1 MGGAKSGRTMGEHD
15 NTKVLMDGKFV
26 PWKDANLHVS
36 THAFLYGTAVFEGI
50 RAYWNEKE
58 KQLNVWC
65 LREHADRLARNAR
78 MMGFDKGPSAQQV
91 HDWTIRLLEENK
103 FRQDVYIRPIVYLG
117 EGTVRVRPTTQAV
130 RTLLFAFVLK
140 KYFEHDG
147 LKCMVSSWVRP
158 QSSVLPPMGKV
169 NGAYANSFLAST
181 EATRAGYDEAIM
193 LNHRGLVSEGP
204 AENFFMV
211 RDGSLITPPFS
222 ADILDGVTRGH
233 VMELAK
239 DLGVPAIE
247 RDIPRVE
254 LYAADEMFFCGTG
267 VEIEPIISID
277 GRKVGDGK
285 TGPVTSKIRELFR
298 KGVYGDLPKYRGKL
312 TPVYKPVV
320 KAARKGA

>member
-1 MGGAKSGRTMGEHD
+1 MGEHD

-58 KQLNVWC
+58 GQLYVWC
-65 LREHADRLARNAR
+65 LKEHMDRLERNAR
-78 MMGFDKGPSAQQV
+78 MMGFDKAPTSDQLQE
-91 HDWTIRLLEENK
+91 WTLKLLAENN
-103 FRQDVYIRPIVYLG
+103 FRQDVYIRPVIYLG
-117 EGTVRVRPTTQAV
+117 EGTVRVRPSNQAV
-130 RTLLFAFVLK
+130 RTLIFGFVLK
-140 KYFEHDG
+140 KYFEHEG
-147 LKCMVSSWVRP
+147 LRCMVSSWVRP

-204 AENFFMV
+204 AENFFMI
-211 RDGSLITPPFS
+211 RNGTLITPPFS

-233 VMELAK
+233 VMGLAE
-239 DLGVPAIE
+239 DLGIPWLE
-247 RDIPRVE
+247 RDIPRTE

-267 VEIEPIISID
+267 VEIEPIVSID
-277 GRKVGDGK
+277 GRRVGEGK
-285 TGPVTSKIRELFR
+285 PGPLTVKIRDAFR
-298 KGVYGDLPKYRGKL
+298 KSIHGETPKYRPRL
-312 TPVYKPVV
+312 TPVYKAQVAA
-320 KAARKGA
+320 KARA

>member
-1 MGGAKSGRTMGEHD
+1 MGDHD
-15 NTKVLMDGKFV
+15 DTHVLMDGKFV

-50 RAYWNEKE
+50 RAYWSDKD
-58 KQLNVWC
+58 KQLFVWC

-78 MMGFDKGPSAQQV
+78 MMGFDKAPGSDQIF
-91 HDWTIRLLEENK
+91 DWTLKLLAENK
-103 FRQDVYIRPIVYLG
+103 FQQDVYIRPIVYLG
-117 EGTVRVRPTTQAV
+117 EGTVRVRPTNQSV
-130 RTLLFAFVLK
+130 RTLIFAFVLK

-147 LKCMVSSWVRP
+147 LRCMVSSWVRP

-211 RDGSLITPPFS
+211 RDGTLITPPFS
-222 ADILDGVTRGH
+222 ADILDGVTRVH

-239 DLGVPAIE
+239 DLGIPSLE
-247 RDIPRVE
+247 RDIPRTE

-267 VEIEPIISID
+267 VEIEPIVSID
-277 GRKVGDGK
+277 GRRVGEGK
-285 TGPVTSKIRELFR
+285 TGPLTSKIRDLFR
-298 KGVYGDLPKYRGKL
+298 KSIRGDVPKYRGKL
-312 TPVYKPVV
+312 TPVYKP
-320 KAARKGA
+320 ALASARKVNVASKNAR